1 MDKIIEILTLISEL
15 WISGWIVSNKGSNSD
30 SLLRWIIW
38 SIHLKWLVNKRVNE
52 SNIIAKNI
60 QIGKFCKSH
69 YLKKKNLLTK
79 KMMAFVEHRG
89 KK

>member
-60 QIGKFCKSH
+60 QIGKFCKSY

-79 KMMAFVEHRG
+79 KMMTFVEHRG